1 MGCDRFSKKASI
13 LSHISK
19 DFHVKHQKALN
30 RQHLVAM
37 SSNMIRSNVTSSWWK
52 AELCSCS
59 VSFCKSIFYILK
71 LCTIF
76 SFCTVKYWT
85 SIENRKKRPRY
96 KFEHNGIQEKR
107 FPFMHG
113 FMSTWLINSQI
124 FRALRLTTF
133 IRGRSLLT
141 YQNS

>member
-1 MGCDRFSKKASI
+1 MIKKTSKFMEANPSTFSRANKTWWAVTDLEKKTSI
-13 LSHISK
+13 LSHILQN
-19 DFHVKHQKALN
+19 FHVKHQKALN
-30 RQHLVAM
+30 RQQPVAM

-113 FMSTWLINSQI
+113 FMSTWWL
-124 FRALRLTTF
+124 
-133 IRGRSLLT
+133 G
-141 YQNS
+141 